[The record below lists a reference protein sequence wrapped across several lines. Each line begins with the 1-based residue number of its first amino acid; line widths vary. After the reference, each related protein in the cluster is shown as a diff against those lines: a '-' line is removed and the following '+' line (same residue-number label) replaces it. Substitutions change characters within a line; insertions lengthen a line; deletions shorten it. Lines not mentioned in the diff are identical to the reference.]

1 MNNKCWERSRSKET
15 CTRLVGV
22 HLRNYLKM
30 PLETFWHY
38 LVKPR
43 LKALKNPCLAACPR
57 KPYRGLLEPDP
68 EQNLV
73 LANLMLKLHSWPQ
86 QGIKKCPWGCRDG
99 SVKSIECS
107 STRPEFKSQQAH
119 GGSQPSVMG
128 SNALFWCV

>member
-1 MNNKCWERSRSKET
+1 MKKKKKKSVNNKCWERSRSKET

-57 KPYRGLLEPDP
+57 KPYMHTQHTDTEKP
-68 EQNLV
+68 V
-73 LANLMLKLHSWPQ
+73 KL
-86 QGIKKCPWGCRDG
+86 C
-99 SVKSIECS
+99 
-107 STRPEFKSQQAH
+107 
-119 GGSQPSVMG
+119 
-128 SNALFWCV
+128 L